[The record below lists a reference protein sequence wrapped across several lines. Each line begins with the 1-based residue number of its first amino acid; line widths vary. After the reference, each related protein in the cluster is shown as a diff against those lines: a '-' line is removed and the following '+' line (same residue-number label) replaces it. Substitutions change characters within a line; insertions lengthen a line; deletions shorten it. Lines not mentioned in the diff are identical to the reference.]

1 MTKSE
6 NQDWTKKKCSNAP
19 KNQITDIMYIFPD
32 QITGFNALSNKI
44 NKQFPALQRVFF
56 FFFELQRK
64 GIIFQKKKKNYS
76 LMKQTRPKTWRGKK
90 TKDWKYEITK
100 PHIELLH
107 KLQNVNNSTKHKF
120 LCFHRNRKHI
130 LNHNNAIYI

>member
-56 FFFELQRK
+56 FFFSNYK
-64 GIIFQKKKKNYS
+64 GKESFFRKKKKLFFNE
-76 LMKQTRPKTWRGKK
+76 TNKT
-90 TKDWKYEITK
+90 
-100 PHIELLH
+100 
-107 KLQNVNNSTKHKF
+107 
-120 LCFHRNRKHI
+120 
-130 LNHNNAIYI
+130 